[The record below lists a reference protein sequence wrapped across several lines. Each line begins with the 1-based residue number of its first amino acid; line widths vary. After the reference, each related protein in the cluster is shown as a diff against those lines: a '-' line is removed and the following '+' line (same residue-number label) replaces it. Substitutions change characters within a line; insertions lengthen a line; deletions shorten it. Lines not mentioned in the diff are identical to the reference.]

1 MDIKNAKIR
10 IPQEIPE
17 LKTGKLRV
25 SAYTEDYRGEFYN
38 ISVDKLIPFKNQAR
52 RYFDQGSLKSLS
64 DTIKE
69 HGVRQPLTVVSADNA
84 DGQYEIVS
92 GERRYRAA
100 LLAGLK
106 SVPCIILHDR
116 AKAEEIAII
125 ENIQREDLHPIELM
139 KAYQSLLQ
147 RGVCSSMQEI
157 ADKLSVAKSSVVEI
171 INLKNLE
178 ESTKE
183 ILLNNKISNRDFL
196 RALSKSNKNEQQKLL
211 DDYLKNKVIKT
222 KNKSINKKIKIISI
236 VSENDNLTLDHNQVN
251 KLTHAQTNQLK
262 NLLTSLLEQLSI

>member
-1 MDIKNAKIR
+1 MDIKNAKTRVPDTILQ
-10 IPQEIPE
+10 PQR
-17 LKTGKLRV
+17 GKLRA
-25 SAYTEDYRGEFYN
+25 SIYTEDYRGEYYN
-38 ISVDKLIPFKNQAR
+38 IPVEKLIPFKNQAR
-52 RYFDQGSLKSLS
+52 RYFDQSSIKSLS

-69 HGVRQPLTVVSADNA
+69 HGVRQPLTVVSADN
-84 DGQYEIVS
+84 DEGQYEIVS

-116 AKAEEIAII
+116 SKAEEIAII

-139 KAYQSLLQ
+139 KAYLSLLQ

-171 INLKNLE
+171 VNLKNLE
-178 ESTKE
+178 ESTKD

-196 RALSKSNKNEQQKLL
+196 RILSKSNKDEQQKLL
-211 DDYLKNKVIKT
+211 EEYLKNKVIRP

-236 VSENDNLTLDHNQVN
+236 VSENDNLTLDYNQVN
-251 KLTHAQTNQLK
+251 KLTLGQTSQLK
-262 NLLTSLLEQLSI
+262 SLLTSLLEQL